1 MRIAILCYGTSGKG
15 GMETVI
21 SHIIGALNELGHDTE
36 LFLLGGSYD
45 QSWLGGVR
53 SRVVGKSQD
62 SKLTGYVKYAFLLP
76 GILWRFSPDV
86 IVGADDRA
94 VWTAMMMKRM
104 LGLKAPVA
112 SWMHFAITDISY
124 GLLKNADFHLA
135 INSENVQQLIDL
147 HVAKPDKIYLVHN
160 PVKLTDR
167 TVPRPT
173 DVAHFIYMGR
183 LTYGGQKRVSDFI
196 TALSQVK
203 GAWQATIMG
212 DGIMGDRVD
221 KERLQELAKTMGI
234 HTRIQWIGWQ
244 RNPWAEIHSAS
255 ALVLTS
261 EYEGFGMVLVEAM
274 SHGIACVSSDC
285 RTGPVD
291 IVKEGINGWFYPVR
305 DVAKLATILQRI
317 TDAPDALPQ
326 AQDIRSTIEHF
337 GSEHVIPKLIRAF
350 QKETATPGS
359 KLQPRQRPRQA

>member
-21 SHIIGALNELGHDTE
+21 SHIIGELNELGHDAE
-36 LFLLGGSYD
+36 LFLLGGSHD

-53 SRVVGKSQD
+53 SRIVGKVQD
-62 SKLTGYVKYAFLLP
+62 SKLTGYLKYAFSLP
-76 GILWRFSPDV
+76 GILWRFRPDL

-94 VWTAMMMKRM
+94 VWTAIMVKHM
-104 LGLKAPVA
+104 LWLKAPVA

-124 GLLKNADFHLA
+124 GLLKKADFHLA

-147 HVAKPDKIYLVHN
+147 HVAKPEKIYLVHN
-160 PVKLTDR
+160 PVRLTDR
-167 TVPRPT
+167 TIPSPT
-173 DVAHFIYMGR
+173 DVAHFIYIGR
-183 LTYGGQKRVSDFI
+183 LIYDGQKRVNDFI

-212 DGIMGDRVD
+212 DGVG
-221 KERLQELAKTMGI
+221 KERLQTLAETMGI

-244 RNPWAEIHSAS
+244 QNPWAEIHSAS
-255 ALVLTS
+255 VLVLTS

-285 RTGPVD
+285 RTGPAD
-291 IVKEGINGWFYPVR
+291 IVKEGINGWFYPVK
-305 DVAKLATILQRI
+305 DIAKLTSILQRI
-317 TDAPDALPQ
+317 ADAPDALPQ
-326 AQDIRSTIEHF
+326 TQGIKSTIEHF
-337 GSEHVIPKLIRAF
+337 STEHVIHKLIRTF
-350 QKETATPGS
+350 QKETGTPASISG
-359 KLQPRQRPRQA
+359 LAP